1 MTTTLT
7 EIQKKMVETFRF
19 DYAHPELNKRIED
32 FAPNETVSSR
42 FLVKMEIARMAKPCS
57 RIIDLRDIQKD
68 WQPFDLN
75 GIRHFMNEGTSAHFT
90 GLIKKYRG
98 YTIGAYELLMQYV
111 SPCTTL
117 RDTSWINL
125 IVIDSTNH

>member
-1 MTTTLT
+1 M
-7 EIQKKMVETFRF
+7 
-19 DYAHPELNKRIED
+19 
-32 FAPNETVSSR
+32 S
-42 FLVKMEIARMAKPCS
+42 EIARMAKPCS

-98 YTIGAYELLMQYV
+98 YTIGAYELLMQYAQRRQLQEKINPN
-111 SPCTTL
+111 SIDAPPAEF
-117 RDTSWINL
+117 TSVTHFFISAKNSAFYYVFHRGFYQL
-125 IVIDSTNH
+125 F